1 MKNQLLNG
9 LICFAAINIFLV
21 LLGYRVL
28 RKRLILIAWP
38 MLPVAIAVIY
48 FVFLHQHPVI
58 KMLAIIATT
67 FTGMKAIAAVQ
78 AYKDKPLTLKFKQWV
93 VFSSGWAGM
102 RPQPFETLGA
112 PALPNAW
119 PMIRFGI
126 SRIVVG
132 AILILFAHWLVA
144 LHMSVTLTHIIVSVI
159 LLIGFSLILHFG
171 LLGVSAGMW
180 RLSGVN
186 TYVLFRQPA
195 KAKSLTEFWSKRW
208 NIAFSEMTSVAL
220 FRPLKN
226 KTGSAAALMIA
237 FMFSGLLHEL
247 ALSLPVNTGYG
258 LPMLYFI
265 IQGMLVLFER
275 WMTIRQPKFLNNK
288 LLATAWVLFWVV
300 VPAPLLFHA
309 AFIHEIVWP
318 LAGLKW

>member
-1 MKNQLLNG
+1 VKNP
-9 LICFAAINIFLV
+9 LINCLIYFALINLIVV
-21 LLGYRVL
+21 LLGYLVV
-28 RKRLILIAWP
+28 RKRAILAAWII
-38 MLPVAIAVIY
+38 LPAAIGIVY
-48 FVFLHQHPVI
+48 FIFQNEHPII

-67 FTGMKAIAAVQ
+67 FTGMKAIAA
-78 AYKDKPLTLKFKQWV
+78 AEGYKGKPLTLKFRQWV
-93 VFSSGWAGM
+93 VFASGWAGM

-132 AILILFAHWLVA
+132 ALLILLAHGLVA
-144 LHMSVTLTHIIVSVI
+144 LHLGSVLTHVVVSVI
-159 LLIGFSLILHFG
+159 LLISFSLILHFG

-226 KTGSAAALMIA
+226 KIGSAAALMIA

-247 ALSLPVNTGYG
+247 ALSLPVNSGYG
-258 LPMLYFI
+258 LPLIYFI
-265 IQGMLVLFER
+265 IQGMLVLLER
-275 WMTIRQPKFLNNK
+275 WMTIHQLQFLNNK
-288 LLATAWVLFWVV
+288 LLATAWVFFWVIA
-300 VPAPLLFHA
+300 PAPLLFHA

>member
-1 MKNQLLNG
+1 
-9 LICFAAINIFLV
+9 
-21 LLGYRVL
+21 
-28 RKRLILIAWP
+28 
-38 MLPVAIAVIY
+38 
-48 FVFLHQHPVI
+48 
-58 KMLAIIATT
+58 
-67 FTGMKAIAAVQ
+67 
-78 AYKDKPLTLKFKQWV
+78 
-93 VFSSGWAGM
+93 
-102 RPQPFETLGA
+102 
-112 PALPNAW
+112 
-119 PMIRFGI
+119 MIRFGI

-132 AILILFAHWLVA
+132 AILILLAHWLVA
-144 LHMSVTLTHIIVSVI
+144 LHLDGILTHIIVSVI

-180 RLSGVN
+180 RLSGAN

-226 KTGSAAALMIA
+226 KIGGAAALMIA

-265 IQGMLVLFER
+265 IQGSLVLFER
-275 WMTIRQPKFLNNK
+275 WMTIHRPKFLNNK
-288 LLATAWVLFWVV
+288 LLATAWVFFWVV
-300 VPAPLLFHA
+300 APAPLLFHA